1 MTIAS
6 SSLILEPG
14 VSISPGHVEI
24 GRVVMPGTR
33 EGHIGAVASREA
45 LQAEISRLQAEV
57 KLTREVLE
65 QISARLDELEC
76 EEALAQVCE
85 DLTETYLLDE

>member
-1 MTIAS
+1 MTFTS
-6 SSLILEPG
+6 SGSILEPG
-14 VSISPGHVEI
+14 ASISPGRLEV
-24 GRVVMPGTR
+24 GREVMPGTQEIR
-33 EGHIGAVASREA
+33 AGASASREA

-85 DLTETYLLDE
+85 DLTETYLADD